1 MPEIVPLP
9 AFAML
14 MAYREHKKLQPLV
27 GEVAEADNLTIMS
40 KCKDCLER
48 ESK

>member
-1 MPEIVPLP
+1 ME
-9 AFAML
+9 
-14 MAYREHKKLQPLV
+14 YRTHEKLQPLV

-40 KCKDCLER
+40 KCKDPLER